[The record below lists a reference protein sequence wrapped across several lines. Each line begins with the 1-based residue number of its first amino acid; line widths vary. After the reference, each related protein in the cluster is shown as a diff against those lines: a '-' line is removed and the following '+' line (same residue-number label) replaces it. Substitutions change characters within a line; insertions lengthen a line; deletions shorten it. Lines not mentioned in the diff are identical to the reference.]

1 MHFNLWCCSVQE
13 SLRIL
18 IICFIKFLLRAIYT
32 QYMSKIILCWNF
44 QKYIYMPVDRRVS
57 WKEFFP
63 VANKSNCN
71 ISLRLHMYNCREGS
85 IYHIMGTPT
94 WGRTLLSYAAPAMSY
109 RGFKHRGN
117 LQAYSSIFAYRA
129 TLNMG
134 SSESQWMS
142 ESQSMLGLRASWTK
156 HLFIYPRSILL
167 NRADLSGFASFN
179 F

>member
-1 MHFNLWCCSVQE
+1 MHAFQLVQSVGTNRVNTLLLCSGRYPCEKSVPR
-13 SLRIL
+13 LTKHCRPCIL
-18 IICFIKFLLRAIYT
+18 ICDAVQCRKAYVFWSFASSSFYYE
-32 QYMSKIILCWNF
+32 QYILNMSKIILCLNF

-117 LQAYSSIFAYRA
+117 KRILQYLRI
-129 TLNMG
+129 
-134 SSESQWMS
+134 
-142 ESQSMLGLRASWTK
+142 GL
-156 HLFIYPRSILL
+156 L
-167 NRADLSGFASFN
+167 
-179 F
+179 